1 MGECKHEFRDGVDT
15 IESSRYNPLT
25 TLSVAPTG
33 RRTAGTAEE
42 AIDVNQSTLGSW
54 LRRATAVAGAAVL
67 VAACSSPGGSAGA
80 PAGSTGAGSAPA
92 AGAIG
97 VTLITKTST
106 NPFFVAMAKGAKESA
121 DKLGITLTSAAGKED
136 GDTASQITAIENA
149 ISKGDKG
156 ILITPSGPD
165 VNPAIKKARD
175 AGLFVIALDTPPD
188 PADTVD
194 ITFATDNFEAGKL
207 IGQWTAAQLA
217 GKPATIA
224 LLDLFS
230 DKIVSVDYNR
240 DQGFL
245 TGMGIDTKD
254 VKKNGDEAKTGS
266 YSGGTYEIACNLPT
280 QGAEDGGQTAMEN
293 CLSKNPS
300 INVVYTINEPAAN
313 GANKALTA
321 AGKTSGILI
330 VSVDGGCA
338 GVGLVKSGVIG
349 ATSQQ
354 YPLKMASLGV
364 QAIYDLATT
373 GKKPAVSEGLDF
385 YNTGVALVTDK
396 AATGVTSISS
406 DDATKIC
413 WG

>member
-1 MGECKHEFRDGVDT
+1 VATATEGGGTVN
-15 IESSRYNPLT
+15 ESTFGKRFKGAAT
-25 TLSVAPTG
+25 TLAIVA
-33 RRTAGTAEE
+33 
-42 AIDVNQSTLGSW
+42 I
-54 LRRATAVAGAAVL
+54 
-67 VAACSSPGGSAGA
+67 VAACSSTGGSSS
-80 PAGSTGAGSAPA
+80 PAGSGA
-92 AGAIG
+92 AGGSIG

-121 DKLGITLTSAAGKED
+121 DKLGITLTVAAGKED
-136 GDTASQITAIENA
+136 GDTATQIQAIENA

-156 ILITPSGPD
+156 ILITPGGPD

-207 IGQWTAAQLA
+207 IGQWTAAQLD

-224 LLDLFS
+224 LLDLFD

-245 TGMGIDTKD
+245 TGMGIPTNDI
-254 VKKNGDEAKTGS
+254 KKNGDEAKTGN
-266 YSGGTYEIACNLPT
+266 YSGGAYEIVCNLPT

-293 CLSKNPS
+293 CLSKNPQ

-321 AGKTSGILI
+321 AGKTSGVLI

-338 GVGLVKSGVIG
+338 GVDLVKSGVIG

-364 QAIYDLATT
+364 QGIYDLATS
-373 GKKPAVSEGLDF
+373 GKKPAVTEGLDF
-385 YNTGVALVTDK
+385 FNTGVALVTDK

-406 DDATKIC
+406 ADAAKIC

>member
-1 MGECKHEFRDGVDT
+1 
-15 IESSRYNPLT
+15 
-25 TLSVAPTG
+25 
-33 RRTAGTAEE
+33 
-42 AIDVNQSTLGSW
+42 
-54 LRRATAVAGAAVL
+54 
-67 VAACSSPGGSAGA
+67 
-80 PAGSTGAGSAPA
+80 
-92 AGAIG
+92 
-97 VTLITKTST
+97 
-106 NPFFVAMAKGAKESA
+106 
-121 DKLGITLTSAAGKED
+121 
-136 GDTASQITAIENA
+136 
-149 ISKGDKG
+149 
-156 ILITPSGPD
+156 
-165 VNPAIKKARD
+165 
-175 AGLFVIALDTPPD
+175 
-188 PADTVD
+188 
-194 ITFATDNFEAGKL
+194 
-207 IGQWTAAQLA
+207 
-217 GKPATIA
+217 

-254 VKKNGDEAKTGS
+254 PKKNGDEAKTGS
-266 YSGGTYEIACNLPT
+266 YTGGTYEIVCNLPT

-293 CLSKNPS
+293 CLSKNPN

-313 GANKALTA
+313 GANKALTS

-373 GKKPAVSEGLDF
+373 GKKPAVSSGLDF

-406 DDATKIC
+406 DDAAKIC

>member
-1 MGECKHEFRDGVDT
+1 
-15 IESSRYNPLT
+15 
-25 TLSVAPTG
+25 LSTDDREDAEQQQRR
-33 RRTAGTAEE
+33 RRTH
-42 AIDVNQSTLGSW
+42 VNQSTLDKRIKG
-54 LRRATAVAGAAVL
+54 LAAIATTAVL
-67 VAACSSPGGSAGA
+67 FAACSGSGGTPSTAPGASGA
-80 PAGSTGAGSAPA
+80 TAGS
-92 AGAIG
+92 IG

-121 DKLGITLTSAAGKED
+121 DKLGMTLTTASGKED
-136 GDTASQITAIENA
+136 GDTASQIQAIENA

-156 ILITPSGPD
+156 ILITPGGPD

-175 AGLFVIALDTPPD
+175 AKLFVIALDTPPD

-207 IGQWTAAQLA
+207 IGQWAAAQLG

-245 TGMGIDTKD
+245 TGMGIDTKNP
-254 VKKNGDEAKTGS
+254 KMNGDEAKTGS
-266 YSGGTYEIACNLPT
+266 YTGGTYEIACNLPT
-280 QGAEDGGQTAMEN
+280 KGAEDGGQTAMEN
-293 CLSKNPS
+293 CLSKNPN

-313 GANKALTA
+313 GANKALQS
-321 AGKTSGILI
+321 AGKTGVLI

-338 GVGLVKSGVIG
+338 GVSLVKSGVIG

-364 QAIYDLATT
+364 QAIYDLATS
-373 GKKPAVSEGLDF
+373 GKKPAVTTGLDF

-396 AATGVTSISS
+396 AATGVASISS
-406 DDATKIC
+406 TEAAKIC

>member
-1 MGECKHEFRDGVDT
+1 
-15 IESSRYNPLT
+15 
-25 TLSVAPTG
+25 
-33 RRTAGTAEE
+33 
-42 AIDVNQSTLGSW
+42 VNQSTFGK
-54 LRRATAVAGAAVL
+54 RFGGVAAVATAAIL
-67 VAACSSPGGSAGA
+67 FAACSSNTTGGSSAPGGSA
-80 PAGSTGAGSAPA
+80 AGSGAAAGSV
-92 AGAIG
+92 G
-97 VTLITKTST
+97 VTLITKTDT

-121 DKLGITLTSAAGKED
+121 DKLGIKLTTAAGKED
-136 GDTASQITAIENA
+136 GDTATQITAVENA
-149 ISKGDKG
+149 VSKGDKG
-156 ILITPSGPD
+156 ILIVPSGPD

-207 IGQWTAAQLA
+207 IGQWTAAQLG

-224 LLDLFS
+224 LLDLFD

-245 TGMGIDTKD
+245 TGMGIATND

-266 YSGGTYEIACNLPT
+266 YSGGTYEIVCNLPT
-280 QGAEDGGQTAMEN
+280 KGAEDGGQTSMEN
-293 CLSKNPS
+293 CLSKNPN

-313 GANKALTA
+313 GANKALTS
-321 AGKTSGILI
+321 AGKTGVTI

-364 QAIYDLATT
+364 QAIYDLATS

-385 YNTGVALVTDK
+385 FNTGVALVTDK

-406 DDATKIC
+406 ADAEKIC

>member
-1 MGECKHEFRDGVDT
+1 MHFDRMNGRGGA
-15 IESSRYNPLT
+15 RRRLLGLT
-25 TLSVAPTG
+25 
-33 RRTAGTAEE
+33 
-42 AIDVNQSTLGSW
+42 
-54 LRRATAVAGAAVL
+54 GAAAIVL
-67 VAACSSPGGSAGA
+67 AACGGGGTGSASPASSPGASVG
-80 PAGSTGAGSAPA
+80 TGEE
-92 AGAIG
+92 IG
-97 VTLITKTST
+97 VTLITKTAT
-106 NPFFVAMAKGAKESA
+106 NPFFVAMAAGAEESA
-121 DKLGITLTSAAGKED
+121 GQLGIDLTTAAGLED
-136 GDTASQITAIENA
+136 GDTATQIQAIENA

-207 IGQWTAAQLA
+207 IGEWTAATLA

-224 LLDLFS
+224 LLDLFD
-230 DKIVSVDYNR
+230 DKVVSVDYNR

-245 TGMGIDTKD
+245 TGMGIDVKD
-254 VKKNGDEAKTGS
+254 AAKNGDEDATGT
-266 YSGGTYEIACNLPT
+266 YSGGTYTIACNLAT

-293 CLSKNPS
+293 CLSKNPD

-313 GANKALTA
+313 GAYKALQA
-321 AGKTSGILI
+321 AGKTAII

-338 GVGLVKSGVIG
+338 GVGLVKDGVIG

-354 YPLKMASLGV
+354 YPLLMASKGV
-364 QAIYDLATT
+364 QAIHDLVTT
-373 GKKPAVSEGLDF
+373 GTAPSVSEGLDF
-385 YNTGVALVTDK
+385 FNTGVALVTDQP
-396 AATGVTSISS
+396 ATGVESITT
-406 DDATKIC
+406 DDATAIC